1 MSEFNTDINFWEQW
15 PELKVAGPF
24 KKIYT
29 SDKTRGKSSSSK
41 LSWCIVLIW
50 DKKSKYY
57 NMPETGKDSK
67 VNLIFTE
74 YYGDSKYYSSNKA
87 KVTELKEWYLKCN
100 ETLAMRTL
108 RGILEK
114 LEERDKFLR
123 NTPYDDPVSEFNE
136 NYGVSDWAKRID
148 TIDKMLANTDKIYTL
163 YDKARTVV
171 EKEEQS
177 STKGDATLS
186 LSDSDEI

>member
-50 DKKSKYY
+50 DKKSKL
-57 NMPETGKDSK
+57 
-67 VNLIFTE
+67 NLIFTE

>member
-50 DKKSKYY
+50 DKKSK
-57 NMPETGKDSK
+57 
-67 VNLIFTE
+67 
-74 YYGDSKYYSSNKA
+74 SSNKA